1 MSSNFNTF
9 QKRRLTSSYFSV
21 IISIALVL
29 FMVGVLGL
37 VLLKSTKVANHF
49 KEKVAINLFLKDDV
63 SKEQID
69 KFRASLQEEAFTKR
83 IVYISK
89 KQAARDY
96 SREIGEDF
104 LTFLG
109 GNPLKNGID
118 IYLKAD
124 FVTSEKMLALEK
136 KFNKNLFVAD
146 VSYDKPLI
154 ELLTKNIQRIRF
166 WLFILCGFFAL
177 IAILLINSSIRL
189 TIYSKRFNIKTMQ
202 MVGATKSF
210 IRKPFLWRSIQLGMI
225 GAFISLI
232 GLAVII
238 YYLDKFIP
246 VLGLLKDYITLLYL
260 VSGVIASALI
270 ITLLSTLLA
279 TQRFLNL
286 QTDELYY

>member
-154 ELLTKNIQRIRF
+154 ELLTKNIQKIRF

-232 GLAVII
+232 GLTVII